1 MKDTFL
7 LRPRLRIVGGV
18 LNLFCITG
26 EVIGIKDLKMEE
38 KLIKTEDLCKLW
50 TCLHLSLLNKH

>member
-38 KLIKTEDLCKLW
+38 KLKQKTFASCGHALI
-50 TCLHLSLLNKH
+50 SPY